1 MVCVRPGVPLHLA
14 RGAGDTPVR
23 SGARG
28 TARELSREDFPGREL
43 ERATVCVCLTRDK
56 QAQDGRAQQEEGG
69 GGGMKKLI
77 LAYVGATS
85 ECDLGERSGRELGG
99 AAAHSQ
105 EEGAEGG
112 DGGRHDARANRR
124 HTVCAQN
131 KSIQIRARILE
142 LLLLPSPHRPPPAAG
157 RCLHIHS

>member
-1 MVCVRPGVPLHLA
+1 
-14 RGAGDTPVR
+14 
-23 SGARG
+23 
-28 TARELSREDFPGREL
+28 
-43 ERATVCVCLTRDK
+43 
-56 QAQDGRAQQEEGG
+56 
-69 GGGMKKLI
+69 MKKLI

-124 HTVCAQN
+124 LTVCAQN
-131 KSIQIRARILE
+131 KSIQNRTRILE
-142 LLLLPSPHRPPPAAG
+142 LLLLPSPHRPPPAQAAASTFMISL
-157 RCLHIHS
+157 RLPRPLPCRITAENV

>member
-1 MVCVRPGVPLHLA
+1 MKWGERYGERIEQRGFSWARVGTGDRVCVSNSRQTGTRWTSAA
-14 RGAGDTPVR
+14 RGG
-23 SGARG
+23 
-28 TARELSREDFPGREL
+28 GR
-43 ERATVCVCLTRDK
+43 
-56 QAQDGRAQQEEGG
+56 GG
-69 GGGMKKLI
+69 GEGMKKLI

-124 HTVCAQN
+124 LTVCAQN

-157 RCLHIHS
+157 RCLHIHDLAAAPSASACRITAENV